1 MRVAA
6 RTIVGHSAG
15 GVVSFGNTIESVD
28 LGSAPADVET
38 FDYLCA
44 GFVDLQVNGYDD
56 VDVWRAARARDD
68 AAIARLSERLLD
80 HGVTA
85 WQPTLVTAPLDR
97 YRDALEFLATTPRS
111 GADRVGVHLEGPF
124 LGRAPGAH
132 RRDHII
138 DVDLEFVDSLSSVVS
153 MMTIAPESR
162 GSSQAIAS
170 LTSRG
175 VRCSLGHARPSDVE
189 FALARSAGAS
199 AVTHLFNA
207 MSGVE
212 HRDPGLATWALLD
225 DALTLGLIA
234 DGVHVHPDVI
244 ALAFR
249 TAADRIA
256 LVSDSV
262 GWADDPDSPTD
273 SPTSRVGVDVRDG
286 APRLPDGTLA
296 GTNLT
301 LDRAVRVCV
310 DAGVPAEV
318 ALLAASR
325 TPARLMGLDD
335 RGAIESRRRADL
347 VALDGEMRV
356 VAVWLEGSRV
366 R

>member
-1 MRVAA
+1 MQVAA
-6 RTIVGHSAG
+6 RSIVGHEAA
-15 GVVSFGNTIESVD
+15 GVVSFGRSIESVD
-28 LGSAPADVET
+28 LGSVPADLET
-38 FDYLCA
+38 FDYLCP

-56 VDVWRAARARDD
+56 IDLWRAARTRDHT
-68 AAIARLSERLLD
+68 AIARLSERLLD
-80 HGVTA
+80 HGVTS
-85 WQPTLVTAPLDR
+85 WQPTLVTAPLDH
-97 YRDALEFLATTPRS
+97 YRDALDFLTDTPLS
-111 GADRVGVHLEGPF
+111 GAHRIGVHLEGPF

-132 RRDHII
+132 RRDHIV
-138 DVDLEFVDSLSSVVS
+138 DVDPDFIASLPAVVS
-153 MMTIAPESR
+153 MVTIAPESR

-170 LTSRG
+170 LVSRG
-175 VRCSLGHARPSDVE
+175 IRCSLGHSRPTAAE
-189 FALARSAGAS
+189 YALSRSAGAN

-244 ALAFR
+244 ALVFR

-256 LVSDSV
+256 LVSDSI
-262 GWADDPDSPTD
+262 GWAGGRKDGAP
-273 SPTSRVGVDVRDG
+273 VGGGVEVRDG
-286 APRLPDGTLA
+286 APRLADGTLA

-310 DAGVPAEV
+310 DAGVPADI
-318 ALLAASR
+318 AFLAASR

-335 RGAIESRRRADL
+335 RGSIEPRRRADL
-347 VALDGEMRV
+347 VAFDRDLRV
-356 VAVWLEGSRV
+356 AAVWLEGSRV